1 MDCPD
6 SDSVKSKL
14 LKMNNLS
21 EEDSFAASAE
31 EDNDIEV
38 EKESVVKHKN
48 PQSPKRIA

>member
-21 EEDSFAASAE
+21 EEDSFVASAE
-31 EDNDIEV
+31 EENDVEE
-38 EKESVVKHKN
+38 EKESVSKLRN
-48 PQSPKRIA
+48 PNSP